1 MIMPPFKALALNDS
15 HKQYNQDQQG
25 QNNDQSDDSDS
36 QDSPR
41 TPEEEERDN
50 PEGYV
55 DDSGKRI
62 PKDFYE
68 DR

>member
-1 MIMPPFKALALNDS
+1 MIMPPLKALALSDS
-15 HKQYNQDQQG
+15 HKQYNQGQQG
-25 QNNDQSDDSDS
+25 QNNDQSDDS

-55 DDSGKRI
+55 DDSGKHI
-62 PKDFYE
+62 PKYFYG